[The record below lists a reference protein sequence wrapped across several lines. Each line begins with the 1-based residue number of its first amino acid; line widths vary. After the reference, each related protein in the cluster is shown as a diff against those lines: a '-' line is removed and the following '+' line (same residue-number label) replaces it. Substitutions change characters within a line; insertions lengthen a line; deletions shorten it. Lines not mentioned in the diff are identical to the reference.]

1 VKRTSALA
9 VVAAVALSTAF
20 ASEASAQ
27 PAVRDVAA
35 EDLFRQG
42 RELLEQKRYAEAC
55 EKLAASQKLDPAVG
69 TLFSL
74 GACYEGAGRLAS
86 AWFAYREA
94 ASLSAQRGDRR
105 RADAQGRAD
114 ALEPRLAHIAVRLH
128 DAGSDVKVTLDGE
141 PIVSEA
147 LPTPLPVDV
156 GAHRLEVRGD
166 EAYSVTVEVK
176 DNAATATVVVPT
188 LVHPKTPPAPEMER
202 VGAWKHTLGLGLV
215 AAGGV
220 AITAGAILGMQAI
233 VKGRDVHAACPSGA
247 TCSDHGAVQSNGTA
261 ETFADAATVL
271 LPAGAVAV
279 LGGGFLLLQK
289 IELRPVVTERSARL
303 HASFAW

>member
-1 VKRTSALA
+1 VKGLA
-9 VVAAVALSTAF
+9 VLGVAAVLACVSTAR
-20 ASEASAQ
+20 AQ

-42 RELLEQKRYAEAC
+42 RELLEQRRYAEAC

-94 ASLSAQRGDRR
+94 ASLAAQRGDRR
-105 RADAQGRAD
+105 RADAQARAD

-128 DAGSDVKVTLDGE
+128 DAGGDVRVTLDGD

-156 GAHRLEVRGD
+156 GAHRVEVRGD
-166 EAYSVTVEVK
+166 EGYAVTVDVK
-176 DNAATATVVVPT
+176 ADATTVTVVVPT
-188 LVHPKTPPAPEMER
+188 LVHPKVPAAPEMQR
-202 VGAWKHTLGLGLV
+202 VGAWKHALGLGLV
-215 AAGGV
+215 AGGGV
-220 AITAGAILGMQAI
+220 AITTGAILGMQAI
-233 VKGRDVHAACPSGA
+233 VKGRDVHAACPSGP

-261 ETFADAATVL
+261 ETFADAASVL
-271 LPAGAVAV
+271 IPAGAAAV

-303 HASFAW
+303 HAAFAW